1 MKKTTRKKL
10 IEWTITAFLVALL
23 AVVVW
28 YRFIRPPSQ
37 GPESGPTGA
46 PEWIELSPVATVE
59 VVSEQDDIE
68 RGLMGRDS
76 LASDSG
82 MYFLYEDSG
91 VRTFWMRNTRI
102 PLSIAFIKAD
112 STIAVIKDMEP
123 FDTRY
128 TSSAQEVKDALE
140 MSRGWFHENDIQVG
154 DRTKL
159 HDDGTVHFSRQSR

>member
-1 MKKTTRKKL
+1 MKKTTRKKF
-10 IEWTITAFLVALL
+10 IEGTITAALVALL

-37 GPESGPTGA
+37 GPQAGPTGP

-76 LASDSG
+76 LARNSG
-82 MYFLYEDSG
+82 MYFLYKDSD
-91 VRTFWMRNTRI
+91 VRNFHMRNTRI
-102 PLSIAFIKAD
+102 PLSVAFIRAD
-112 STIAVIKDMEP
+112 STIAAIEDMEP

-128 TSSAQEVKDALE
+128 TSSDQEIKDALE
-140 MSRGWFHENDIQVG
+140 MSQGWFHENDIQVG
-154 DRTKL
+154 DRAKL